1 MQTDENSI
9 VHLLSYSPQKRTK
22 LQQVYERKSSV
33 RITDTKPIATKRF
46 STGREGYSIPKIA
59 KITPTTVDFPLI
71 ETCDNHLHTVKDA
84 SKANVYIRIDLN
96 VKVIT

>member
-22 LQQVYERKSSV
+22 LKQVYERKSSV

-46 STGREGYSIPKIA
+46 STEREGYSIPKIA

-84 SKANVYIRIDLN
+84 
-96 VKVIT
+96 